1 MYRAA
6 DGPQQVQVPWPPS
19 RPPPGVFGVRVR
31 QRASEAQS
39 WCAEVDSH
47 AHVRTVRLSLQERP
61 DETYW
66 ALADDA
72 AGLEQ
77 FLRQG
82 ARGLKVSLKLGAL
95 QLLGHGALGS
105 VLRAAAQSGAS
116 VTHLDL
122 SSNGLG
128 DDVAEEI
135 ARFAECQD
143 DVSLSELQ
151 LANNR
156 ISALGLAQICAAL
169 AGRQAGEGSAGGAA
183 TLRLPGPCWL
193 DLRGNAVDRPRE
205 VARCLD
211 ELGVPTCPG
220 ARCCR
225 QRCLVSAPVHLAG
238 GLVPQRAAR
247 RWRSEELAEALQQ
260 ISQRPPP
267 PRVPRP
273 PRGAWR
279 RQGGRRGA
287 VGGVDGRGVPSPAAP
302 RPVAARAPR
311 RAAHLGGT
319 DHPGLRPAEHV
330 GGSAGPPGS
339 RGWRDAQGPAGVPAR
354 AVDERARAG
363 SLRRRDRRGR
373 DARVPGER
381 QGDRRDACAAVT
393 RGRSGGAGLCRAPA
407 FRTPRAR
414 MMLRRSLAARC
425 PSEDPVAFTRGA
437 PRARVASAPGFRRH
451 WHRRGTGRAE
461 EQEPPFP
468 PRPSARQI
476 GFAALCLAGL

>member
-273 PRGAWR
+273 PLGLEKR
-279 RQGGRRGA
+279 
-287 VGGVDGRGVPSPAAP
+287 VPPPPSEDRAG
-302 RPVAARAPR
+302 VAAQLAEWTVEECLHLRPRALSPLGLPDVPPISEGQIIQVQQSTW
-311 RAAHLGGT
+311 AGPQGHLG
-319 DHPGLRPAEHV
+319 A
-330 GGSAGPPGS
+330 A
-339 RGWRDAQGPAGVPAR
+339 AGVMLKVLRVSPLELWTS
-354 AVDERARAG
+354 ERVQAA
-363 SLRRRDRRGR
+363 S
-373 DARVPGER
+373 
-381 QGDRRDACAAVT
+381 AAVT
-393 RGRSGGAGLCRAPA
+393 GEGGTRAFLVSVREIAATPA
-407 FRTPRAR
+407 
-414 MMLRRSLAARC
+414 L
-425 PSEDPVAFTRGA
+425 
-437 PRARVASAPGFRRH
+437 
-451 WHRRGTGRAE
+451 
-461 EQEPPFP
+461 Q
-468 PRPSARQI
+468 
-476 GFAALCLAGL
+476 